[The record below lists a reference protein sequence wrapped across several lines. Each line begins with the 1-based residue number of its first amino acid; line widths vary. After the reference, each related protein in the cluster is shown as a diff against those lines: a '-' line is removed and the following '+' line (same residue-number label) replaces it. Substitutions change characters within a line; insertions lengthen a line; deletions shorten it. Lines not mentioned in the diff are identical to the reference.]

1 MSGEDSLDVALEG
14 RSDNFKQKVIDVVR
28 RSGINTKDPLF
39 LVLASLGKFEVLMEE
54 MPGKLD
60 TVVESWTVEIDDKLD
75 KAASVAL
82 VQQKSAIA
90 KAAQTLL
97 NKAEK
102 QKTKFSFNFTLP
114 TILILSGAFCIGIFL
129 GYIIPNWKG
138 KNSTEPAS
146 LTAQERETLKWA
158 LSKEGQFAKNIIKW
172 NSFDLNVCRYKTE
185 KLKGKCVIWV
195 VPENGRSRGK

>member
-1 MSGEDSLDVALEG
+1 MSGEDTLDVALEG

-97 NKAEK
+97 NKVEK
-102 QKTKFSFNFTLP
+102 QKTKVSFNFTLP
-114 TILILSGAFCIGIFL
+114 TILILSGALCIGIFL
-129 GYIIPNWKG
+129 GYMIPNWKG
-138 KNSTEPAS
+138 KNSNEPAS
-146 LTAQERETLKWA
+146 FTAQERETLTWA

-172 NSFDLNVCRYKTE
+172 NSFDLNVCRSKVE
-185 KLKGKCVIWV
+185 KLKALVTEYKDIV
-195 VPENGRSRGK
+195 K

>member
-97 NKAEK
+97 NKVEK
-102 QKTKFSFNFTLP
+102 QKTKVIFSSVLP
-114 TILILSGAFCIGIFL
+114 TTLILSGVFCIGIFI
-129 GYIIPNWKG
+129 GYIIPIWKG
-138 KNSTEPAS
+138 RNSIEPAT
-146 LTAQERETLKWA
+146 LTAQEKETLKWA

-172 NSFDLNVCRYKTE
+172 NSFDLNVCRSKTE

-195 VPENGRSRGK
+195 VPDNRRSRGK